1 MGLFVKRV
9 APESDVAAAVTSML
23 RADPSEAADP
33 GKVAGYVAAA
43 KDAAKGTTTLLWVRV
58 LVGVLIGA
66 ALIAAGVA
74 LTIYGDNWAA
84 EQALKAATTPDYVA
98 PTSSV
103 PAVATSIIALGSAWS
118 GALVGVVLSE
128 KASA

>member
-1 MGLFVKRV
+1 
-9 APESDVAAAVTSML
+9 ML